1 MSPRAILMTL
11 MAAGACLGQ
20 APGRFSSWSACATCH
35 AGVSRPAA
43 ADSALPQSIG
53 PADLWGGSM
62 MAHSSRD
69 PYWQAK
75 VRFESAAAPSKAA
88 IIEDTCHRCHAPMQQ
103 YELRATSTRMAL
115 DDLNA
120 LGREGVGCTVCHQI
134 ALDGLG
140 AHESF
145 EANFKINDERL
156 IYGPHAN
163 PFANP
168 MIANTRYT
176 PVEAQHI
183 MESALC
189 GSCHT
194 VITPVLDAQ
203 EEVKG
208 EFLEQ
213 SPFLEWLASRYPG
226 EGKTCQSCH
235 MPVLRDSSGMEVPVS
250 FALRPN
256 GLPFPPTSP
265 RAPFGLHFIAGAN
278 VAMLDMLREL
288 SPLDEPQ
295 LKLTQDWTR
304 KGIENALALETT
316 AELRD
321 GFLLASVKVTN
332 LTGHKLPSA
341 YPSRRVWLHLT
352 VRDGS
357 GKAVFESG
365 GWDPETGEISAQN
378 GIEPHRRVVTEPWQT
393 IIYESEL
400 ADLDG
405 NPTVSLLKAASTI
418 KDNRLLPAGFDLSVW
433 RVEGIDANSIRAV
446 GVEDDVDFLPGSDVV
461 RYSIPALGEQ
471 PFTVEV
477 EALYQ
482 TAKPGHTAGMNP
494 ERSLEERR
502 FLDVFSRHRA
512 PVRMAKQEL
521 RVQR

>member
-20 APGRFSSWSACATCH
+20 APGRFSSWSACVTCH

-88 IIEDTCHRCHAPMQQ
+88 VIQDTCLRCHAPMQQ
-103 YELRATSTRMAL
+103 YEMRATSTQMAL

-120 LGREGVGCTVCHQI
+120 LGREGAGCTVCHQI
-134 ALDGLG
+134 APDGLG
-140 AHESF
+140 ARESF

-156 IYGPHAN
+156 IYGPHAD

-176 PVEAQHI
+176 PVEARHI

-203 EEVKG
+203 EEVRG
-208 EFLEQ
+208 EFVEQ
-213 SPFLEWLASRYPG
+213 APFLEWLASSYPG
-226 EGKTCQSCH
+226 EGRTCQSCH
-235 MPVLRDSSGMEVPVS
+235 MPVLRGSNGKEIPVS

-288 SPLDEPQ
+288 NPLEEAQ
-295 LKLTQDWTR
+295 LKLTRDRTS
-304 KGIENALALETT
+304 KSLENALALEV
-316 AELRD
+316 AGELQD
-321 GFLLASVKVTN
+321 DLLQVSVKVAN

-352 VRDGS
+352 ARDAS
-357 GKAVFESG
+357 GKVVFESG
-365 GWDPETGEISAQN
+365 AWDPETGEIAAQN
-378 GIEPHRRVVTEPWQT
+378 GIEPHRRVVSEPWQT

-405 NPTVSLLKAASTI
+405 NPTVSLLRAASAI
-418 KDNRLLPAGFDLSVW
+418 KDNRLLPAGFDLSKW
-433 RVEGIDANSIRAV
+433 HLDGIDANSIRPV
-446 GVEDDVDFLPGSDVV
+446 GVDEDEDFLPGSDVV
-461 RYSIPALGEQ
+461 RYFIPASGEK

-482 TAKPGHTAGMNP
+482 TVKPGHTAGMNP
-494 ERSLEERR
+494 ANSLEEER
-502 FLDVFSRHRA
+502 FLDVFARHRA